1 MDIFEHAQIASLYLN
16 QVAYYTMNQTTPAN
30 AQLLPDAHSG
40 HTPMMRQYLRIKADH
55 PDTLLLYRMGDF
67 YELFF
72 DDAKRAAQLLDI
84 TLTKRGSSNG
94 EPIPMAGV
102 PYHSVDSYLAR
113 LVRQGVSAAICEQ
126 IGDPAT
132 SKGPVERKVVRVVTP
147 GTLADDHLLD
157 ARSDALLA
165 ALGCHREQ
173 LALAWVDLAGGRCG
187 GRLLRDESELRA
199 ELQRLNVAELLL
211 PESLPEKLPELF
223 PHSEQNT
230 DASTSH
236 GADKLSPLQQLCQ
249 ARADWHFDAERAAG
263 MLCEQFQT
271 ADLSG
276 FGLDLARHAAVIGAT
291 GALLHYLHEQQ
302 HTELPHLRSMT
313 LEHGDDYLLLDAI
326 TRRNLELD
334 QHPDGRREHTLTA
347 LLDHCR
353 TAMGSRLLKRWVLSP
368 LRDRQRLQQRQ
379 HSITELLQTNLHA
392 ELQEQLAGIGDMERI
407 LTRVAMQSA
416 RPRDLLGLRQALQQL
431 PAIHALLQTAHSN
444 QNQTRLP
451 ATEQSSPLSAL
462 AASLDLHDEV
472 LALLQRAIST
482 EPPLQIRDGGA
493 IAAGYDDE
501 LDRLR
506 ALSQQSNDYLLELEQ
521 REREQTGIANLKV
534 GYNRVHGYYIE
545 ISKAEAR
552 KAEGERIPTHYTR
565 RQTLKNAERF
575 ITEELKQYED
585 QVLGSRER
593 ALALEQKL
601 YQDLLQQ
608 LAGQHPALRQTSDLL
623 SRLDVL
629 SCLAERAATLRFNA
643 PELVAERGIN
653 IRAGRHPVVEQ
664 VQQQNFT
671 PNDCQLDADRRMLI
685 ITGPNMGGKS
695 TYMRQTALIVILA
708 HIGSYVP
715 AEAARIGPIDRI
727 FTRIGA
733 GDDLTRGQSTF
744 MVEMSETA
752 NILHHAGADSLVL
765 MDEIGRGT
773 STFDGLSLAWSV
785 AITLASESRSMSLFA
800 THYFELTQLADDY
813 DGIANVHL
821 DAVEHGERIVFLH
834 ALRDGPASQ
843 SYGLQVAALA
853 GVPSH
858 VVQRARQR
866 LQQLEQQAR
875 HSSEQ
880 QSQADLFGAVS
891 AAGSSANAADQ
902 HDQTTTRVLQTL
914 SELDIDELSPRQA
927 LDQLYRLRQMLDEP
941 E

>member
-1 MDIFEHAQIASLYLN
+1 MTQNPSAKAS
-16 QVAYYTMNQTTPAN
+16 
-30 AQLLPDAHSG
+30 LLPDAHAG

-84 TLTKRGSSNG
+84 TLTQRGSSNG

-102 PYHSVDSYLAR
+102 PFHAVDGYLAR
-113 LVRQGVSAAICEQ
+113 LVRQGISAAICEQ
-126 IGDPAT
+126 IGDPAS

-165 ALGCHREQ
+165 AINQHGKQLG
-173 LALAWVDLAGGRCG
+173 LAWVDLAGGRCG
-187 GRLLRDESELRA
+187 GRVLGDASELRA

-211 PESLPEKLPELF
+211 PESLPTQLPELF
-223 PHSEQNT
+223 PQTANNSET
-230 DASTSH
+230 TS
-236 GADKLSPLQQLCQ
+236 GNSDPLHQLCQ
-249 ARADWHFDAERAAG
+249 PRADWQFDAERAAA
-263 MLCEQFQT
+263 MLCQQFHT
-271 ADLSG
+271 ADLTG
-276 FGLDLARHAAVIGAT
+276 FGLDLQQHAAVIGAS

-431 PAIHALLQTAHSN
+431 PAIHALLQTAHCS

-451 ATEQSSPLSAL
+451 ATQQTSPLSAL

-506 ALSQQSNDYLLELEQ
+506 AMSQQSNDYLLELEQ

-552 KAEGERIPTHYTR
+552 KAEGERIPTHYSR

-608 LAGQHPALRQTSDLL
+608 LAEQHPALRQTSDLL

-629 SCLAERAATLRFNA
+629 SCLAERAASLRFNA
-643 PELVAERGIN
+643 PELVAECGID

-785 AITLASESRSMSLFA
+785 AIALASECRSLSLFA

-834 ALRDGPASQ
+834 ALREGPASQ

-853 GVPSH
+853 GVPTH
-858 VVQRARQR
+858 VVARARQR

-875 HSSEQ
+875 SSGAQ
-880 QSQADLFGAVS
+880 QTQADLFATPATAVTSDDQPTPGDS
-891 AAGSSANAADQ
+891 APQAQ
-902 HDQTTTRVLQTL
+902 QQQLLQTL
-914 SELDIDELSPRQA
+914 AALDLDELSPRQA
-927 LDQLYRLRQMLDEP
+927 LEQLYRLRQLLDSND
-941 E
+941 

>member
-1 MDIFEHAQIASLYLN
+1 
-16 QVAYYTMNQTTPAN
+16 
-30 AQLLPDAHSG
+30 
-40 HTPMMRQYLRIKADH
+40 MMRQYLRIKADH

-72 DDAKRAAQLLDI
+72 DDARRAAQLLDI

-102 PYHSVDSYLAR
+102 PFHSVDGYLAR

-165 ALGCHREQ
+165 ALHRHGRQ

-211 PESLPEKLPELF
+211 PESLPAQWPQLF
-223 PHSEQNT
+223 PEHAGNT
-230 DASTSH
+230 AERSTGDQSGPPLH
-236 GADKLSPLQQLCQ
+236 RLSQP
-249 ARADWHFDAERAAG
+249 RPDWQFDAERAVG
-263 MLCEQFQT
+263 MLCEQFHT

-276 FGLDLARHAAVIGAT
+276 FGLDPAQHAAVIGAS
-291 GALLHYLHEQQ
+291 GALLHYLHELQ
-302 HTELPHLRSMT
+302 HTELPHLRSIT
-313 LEHGDDYLLLDAI
+313 LEHGDDDLLLDAI

-347 LLDHCR
+347 LLDHCH

-368 LRDRQRLQQRQ
+368 LRHRQRLLRRQ
-379 HSITELLQTNLHA
+379 HSITELLQTGLYG
-392 ELQEQLAGIGDMERI
+392 ELQEQLGGIGDVERI
-407 LTRVAMQSA
+407 LTRVALHSA
-416 RPRDLLGLRQALQQL
+416 RPRDLLALRNALQQL
-431 PAIHALLQTAHSN
+431 PAIQRLLQTASSS
-444 QNQTRLP
+444 QTQAQLP
-451 ATEQSSPLSAL
+451 HQSTQHEQATEDSRPSPLTAL
-462 AASLDLHDEV
+462 AAQLDLHPEV
-472 LALLQRAIST
+472 LALLERAISA
-482 EPPLQIRDGGA
+482 EPPPQLRDGGA
-493 IAAGYDDE
+493 IAEGYDAE

-506 ALSQQSNDYLLELEQ
+506 AMSRESNDFLLQLEQ
-521 REREQTGIANLKV
+521 REREQTGVANLKV

-552 KAEGERIPTHYTR
+552 KAEAERIPTHYTR
-565 RQTLKNAERF
+565 RQTLKNAERY

-608 LAGQHPALRQTSDLL
+608 LAGEHAALQQTSNLL

-629 SCLAERAATLRFNA
+629 CCLAERATTLRFNA
-643 PELVAERGIN
+643 PELVAERGID

-664 VQQQNFT
+664 VQAQNFT
-671 PNDCQLDADRRMLI
+671 PNDCLLDHARRMLI

-695 TYMRQTALIVILA
+695 TYMRQIALITILA

-785 AITLASESRSMSLFA
+785 AVALASECRCMSLFA
-800 THYFELTQLADDY
+800 THYFELTQLTDDH

-821 DAVEHGERIVFLH
+821 DAVEHGARIVFLH
-834 ALRDGPASQ
+834 ALREGPASQ

-853 GVPSH
+853 GVPEH
-858 VVQRARQR
+858 VVKRARRR

-875 HSSEQ
+875 Q
-880 QSQADLFGAVS
+880 AGDPPAQSDLFGCLPTAPQTTP
-891 AAGSSANAADQ
+891 AATSKQCTDSANSQLMQA
-902 HDQTTTRVLQTL
+902 LN
-914 SELDIDELSPRQA
+914 ELDIDDLSPRQA
-927 LDQLYRLRQMLDEP
+927 LDELYRLQQLLQQDE
-941 E
+941 